1 MTKEEFRER
10 LFDVINES
18 DEIFIK
24 DIKFD
29 PSNGQLQVSVGDG
42 STFIILCKKSDNE
55 EVQNNTYENIISLF
69 DSSELHNVCK
79 ELSETYEDDMNN
91 TNSLINN
98 FYDTLLDKEQQ
109 YMFEKIMDDNSF
121 CQKIE
126 CEASFI
132 EGFKIGMKLTM
143 EALKV

>member
-24 DIKFD
+24 DIEFN

-42 STFIILCKKSDNE
+42 STFIVLCKKNDN
-55 EVQNNTYENIISLF
+55 
-69 DSSELHNVCK
+69 D
-79 ELSETYEDDMNN
+79 
-91 TNSLINN
+91 

-109 YMFEKIMDDNSF
+109 SIFEKIMDDNSF
-121 CQKIE
+121 YQQTECQT
-126 CEASFI
+126 SFI
-132 EGFKIGMKLTM
+132 EGFKIGMKMAM
-143 EALKV
+143 EALKI